1 MRRIPTVYCS
11 SVQLCCTAEVIDSP
25 QVELD
30 MLRNRIR
37 RIEPDSELAD
47 PSVRSHRLR
56 EIRALRLTT
65 SEVTSEVAG
74 ECKFGGNVDEA
85 PHGSSQPAAGTE

>member
-1 MRRIPTVYCS
+1 MRRIPTVYYS

-30 MLRNRIR
+30 VLRNRIR

-56 EIRALRLTT
+56 EIRALRLTI
-65 SEVTSEVAG
+65 SEVTG

-85 PHGSSQPAAGTE
+85 PHGSSHPAAGPE